1 MTLKP
6 YTLLRQLNN
15 FGVLGSRFKSFHPDY
30 NNPTKKGIPSSV
42 FLLLVK
48 YEQNVLCSESDHV
61 PIYSGLD
68 SLFLPTIF
76 FRNLNI
82 FFKLSGKDLYE
93 ITSFTK
99 TSI

>member
-1 MTLKP
+1 M
-6 YTLLRQLNN
+6 QLSN
-15 FGVLGSRFKSFHPDY
+15 FGVLGSRFESCHPDS
-30 NNPTKKGIPSSV
+30 NNPTKKGIPTSL

-48 YEQNVLCSESDHV
+48 YKHYVLCSESDHM

-82 FFKLSGKDLYE
+82 FFKVSGKDLYE